1 MIKYIE
7 IIRAYGSIARSN
19 DTKMFILNNHPKR
32 INVFQDNKLRFT

>member
-19 DTKMFILNNHPKR
+19 DIKMFILDNQAKR
-32 INVFQDNKLRFT
+32 IDILQDNKLRFT